1 MAAKLQKAHSAAKVD
16 LIKGKRGVFTVTV
29 DGREVW
35 NKHEMGD
42 EFPNEDKLVASI
54 KDSG

>member
-1 MAAKLQKAHSAAKVD
+1 LAAKIKKDFPGAKVD
-16 LIKGKRGVFTVTV
+16 LIKGSRGAFNVTV

-42 EFPNEDKLVASI
+42 EFPHEDQLVSSI
-54 KDSG
+54 KEAS

>member
-1 MAAKLQKAHSAAKVD
+1 MAAKLEKAIPDVKVE

-35 NKHEMGD
+35 NKHEMDDQFPD
-42 EFPNEDKLVASI
+42 EGKLVATI
-54 KDSG
+54 KP